1 MARGLKHCH
10 SIADLRAQAIKRLPR
25 MMMDFLDGGAEDEIT
40 LRDNNRDF
48 DRYRIVPNVLRD
60 VSAVDLSTTVLG
72 QKISLPLIFSP
83 TGTNRLFHHH
93 GEMAAA
99 AAAAKA
105 ETIYTMSAMSNFSI
119 EDVAAQIDSPKWFQ
133 IYVWKDR
140 EITKE
145 FIQRCRASGYKA
157 LCLTVDVAA
166 LGKRERDFRNG
177 MTLPPRLTLSSLFDA
192 ALHPRWWL
200 NYLLSPRLALANV
213 AGKSGKGF
221 ETTTTQAQFSQKQL
235 DPSVT
240 WDDLAWMIEEWNGP
254 FAVKGIMS
262 PQDAIR
268 AADAG
273 AQGVIVSNHGGRQ
286 LDQAV
291 SPFAIL
297 PEIVDAVG
305 DRSEVILDGGI
316 RRGTDVIKAL
326 ALGARACMT
335 GRAYL
340 YGLAAAGQPGVER
353 ALTLLRDE
361 LQRSMMLMGCRSPS
375 ELNSKYLRKVT

>member
-1 MARGLKHCH
+1 MARRLQQCH

-40 LRDNNRDF
+40 LSDNSRDF

-60 VSAVDLSTTVLG
+60 VSSVDLSTTVLG
-72 QKISLPLIFSP
+72 QKIALPLIFSP

-93 GEMAAA
+93 GEMATAT
-99 AAAAKA
+99 AAAKA
-105 ETIYTMSAMSNFSI
+105 QTIYTMSAMSNFSI
-119 EDVAAQIDSPKWFQ
+119 EDVAAKVDGPKWFQ

-177 MTLPPRLTLSSLFDA
+177 MTLPPRLTFSSMFDA
-192 ALHPRWWL
+192 ALHPRWWF
-200 NYLLSPRLALANV
+200 NYLTSPRLALANV

-240 WDDLAWMIEEWNGP
+240 WDDLGWMIEEWNGP

-268 AADAG
+268 AADVG

-286 LDQAV
+286 LDQSV
-291 SPFAIL
+291 SPIAIL

-305 DRSEVILDGGI
+305 NRAEVILDGGI
-316 RRGTDVIKAL
+316 RRGTDAIKAL
-326 ALGARACMT
+326 ALGARACMM

-340 YGLAAAGQPGVER
+340 YGLAAGGQAGADHAV
-353 ALTLLRDE
+353 ALLRDE
-361 LQRSMMLMGCRSPS
+361 LQRSMMLMGCRSLS
-375 ELNSKYLRKVT
+375 ELNGKCLRETK